1 MSPPWTAA
9 TWPAAWWP
17 CGQGLL
23 ELRDPRGEELAA
35 RIRALYMAVDL
46 TPLYNK
52 RRALFHIGLDPDTG
66 EASPSYYDLL
76 MSESRMTGYF
86 ALPPAG

>member
-1 MSPPWTAA
+1 MDSGNLACCLVA
-9 TWPAAWWP
+9 LR
-17 CGQGLL
+17 QGLL
-23 ELRDPRGEELAA
+23 ELWDPRGEEPAA

-46 TPLYNK
+46 TSLYNK

-86 ALPPAG
+86 AIATRRVS